1 MIFCIEINS
10 GAKFMCDMKTGAE
23 NSQIAANVSEL
34 REKIRKAAEK
44 SGRKA
49 SDITLLA
56 ASKSRTCG
64 EIRLA
69 VSAGVDAVGENRV
82 QELLSKYEQGAY
94 CGVPLHFIGTLQSNK
109 VKYLIG
115 KVTLI
120 HSVDSEKLGAIIS
133 RLSERSG
140 TVSDILLEVN
150 IGREE
155 SKSGIM
161 PEDAAALC
169 QKLQGYK
176 GINLRGLMAIPP
188 VSESGQCRRYF
199 SDMRELFYV
208 IKKNAPAG
216 FDILSIGMSDD
227 FEIAVEEGATM
238 VRIGRGIFGERR

>member
-1 MIFCIEINS
+1 
-10 GAKFMCDMKTGAE
+10 MCDMKTGAE

-69 VSAGVDAVGENRV
+69 VSAGVDAVGE
-82 QELLSKYEQGAY
+82 
-94 CGVPLHFIGTLQSNK
+94 